1 MGNHRI
7 AKEKTI
13 MTTATLHSF
22 RTNIDIAENHRH
34 DLIAILNQR
43 LADAADLKS
52 QIKYAHWN
60 VKGMH
65 FQQLHELFD
74 AVATHIEAQV
84 DTIAERITALGG
96 VAHGTVRQ
104 AAATSTLPEYQ
115 VDATDGEEHLS
126 AVIARVAKYVNAARH
141 DIDQAARLG
150 DQATADLF
158 TEIVRDTDKDLW
170 FLEAHL
176 QK

>member
-1 MGNHRI
+1 
-7 AKEKTI
+7 
-13 MTTATLHSF
+13 MTTATQHSF
-22 RTNIDIAENHRH
+22 RTNIDIPETHRH
-34 DLIAILNQR
+34 DLIDALNAR

-52 QIKYAHWN
+52 QVKYAHWN

-74 AVATHIEAQV
+74 EVATHIDAQV

-96 VAHGTVRQ
+96 IAHGTARQ
-104 AAATSTLPEYQ
+104 AAANSTLPEYQ
-115 VDATDGEEHLS
+115 LSAVDGEEHLS
-126 AVIARVAKYVNAARH
+126 AVIARVAKYVNNVRR
-141 DIDQAARLG
+141 DIDQASRLG

-158 TEIVRDTDKDLW
+158 TEIACDTDKDLW